1 LGFPCRRCERGRQ
14 SAELVVGG
22 METPNFRVAARRKTS
37 PGLRNL
43 GFPRPPAPPRE
54 NTLGK
59 LGFPFRGARRRAAPE
74 PGKLG
79 VSISRHT
86 AEGRARA
93 RETWGFHVPPP
104 DENRGFPCFYAA
116 LETWGFHDDGN
127 RRPSLGNWWCF
138 ETADPSLWEL
148 RVFSSH
154 VAAHTNPLPF
164 RHTTDS
170 RPNLEK
176 LGVSISWHGGK
187 FPQVWET
194 WGSHVPPRWKPQP
207 QHGVLGGSM
216 PQRDR
221 NRRPSMGNFEFPCH
235 GATETATR
243 VPRSSGVPIF
253 CGATDTTQFRE
264 TRGFPRPAT
273 TETVA
278 SVRGARV
285 SMSRHD
291 GEPPKPAELWGFC
304 FVARG
309 KPPSSGNLAVSISR
323 PDENRAPGEGNLGFH
338 VAARP

>member
-1 LGFPCRRCERGRQ
+1 MHFLLGGGKFGVSMPPLREGSPVCGTCGRWHGNPKFLCRVKPTQACGTW
-14 SAELVVGG
+14 G
-22 METPNFRVAARRKTS
+22 FRV
-37 PGLRNL
+37 L
-43 GFPRPPAPPRE
+43 PRPRGKHARE
-54 NTLGK
+54 I
-59 LGFPFRGARRRAAPE
+59 
-74 PGKLG
+74 G

-216 PQRDR
+216 AQRDR

-285 SMSRHD
+285 SMSRQRRRTAQAC
-291 GEPPKPAELWGFC
+291 GTLGLLF
-304 FVARG
+304 RG
-309 KPPSSGNLAVSISR
+309 TRETA
-323 PDENRAPGEGNLGFH
+323 
-338 VAARP
+338 

>member
-1 LGFPCRRCERGRQ
+1 MSRRIQTRFHFATRR
-14 SAELVVGG
+14 
-22 METPNFRVAARRKTS
+22 TAA
-37 PGLRNL
+37 PIWRNS
-43 GFPRPPAPPRE
+43 
-54 NTLGK
+54 
-59 LGFPFRGARRRAAPE
+59 GFPFRGTEENFPKSGKPGVPMSRR
-74 PGKLG
+74 
-79 VSISRHT
+79 
-86 AEGRARA
+86 
-93 RETWGFHVPPP
+93 
-104 DENRGFPCFYAA
+104 
-116 LETWGFHDDGN
+116 DGN
-127 RRPSLGNWWCF
+127 RN
-138 ETADPSLWEL
+138 
-148 RVFSSH
+148 
-154 VAAHTNPLPF
+154 
-164 RHTTDS
+164 
-170 RPNLEK
+170 
-176 LGVSISWHGGK
+176 
-187 FPQVWET
+187 
-194 WGSHVPPRWKPQP
+194 P

-323 PDENRAPGEGNLGFH
+323 PDENRAPGQENLGFH